1 MVRRQFHVF
10 AGLIARLQCIRFSR
24 WFSRYV
30 AALFALMATSFAL
43 QPAYAQDKEVTIAYQ
58 QIVDPWVVGIANGS
72 IEKATGYKINW
83 RQFESGAKVA
93 TAMASGDVKVG
104 VIGSSP
110 LAAAVSQGVDL
121 QLFWILDSINQAE
134 ALVVRNGSNITK
146 PADLKGKTVGVP
158 FVSTTHYHM
167 MFALQHWGI
176 DPSSVKILNMQ
187 PNQIVAAWE
196 RGDIDAAY
204 VWNPALSELK
214 KSGKVLITSG
224 DLSKLGKPTFDGIA
238 VDRKWGEDHKDFM
251 AKFVKAIADADAQ
264 YHNNPAAWN
273 ATSPQAAAISKTIG
287 GTPADVP
294 EALSLYGFP
303 SLTDQASAQ
312 WLGGGNTSRAVFA
325 LKDTST
331 FLKDQKQI
339 SSLQPDYSKYVTP
352 DYVDAAMKL
361 K

>member
-1 MVRRQFHVF
+1 MKSDKPST
-10 AGLIARLQCIRFSR
+10 LPR
-24 WFSRYV
+24 WFGRLTRCITATAL
-30 AALFALMATSFAL
+30 AALTCLAA
-43 QPAYAQDKEVTIAYQ
+43 QPSYAQDKEVTIAYQ
-58 QIVDPWVVGIANGS
+58 QIVDPWVVAIANGS
-72 IEKATGYKINW
+72 IEKETGYKINW

-121 QLFWILDSINQAE
+121 QLFWILDNINQAE
-134 ALVVRNGSNITK
+134 AMVVRNGSGITK
-146 PADLKGKTVGVP
+146 PADLKGKTIGVP
-158 FVSTTHYHM
+158 FVSTTHYHT

-176 DPSSVKILNMQ
+176 NPSDVKILNMQ
-187 PNQIVAAWE
+187 PNQLVAAWE

-204 VWNPALSELK
+204 VWDPALAQLK

-251 AKFVKAIADADAQ
+251 AKLVKAISDADDQ
-264 YHNNPAAWN
+264 YRKNTSQWSAS
-273 ATSPQAAAISKTIG
+273 SPQAAAIAKMIG

-294 EALSLYGFP
+294 ESLSLYAFP
-303 SLTDQASAQ
+303 TIQEQASSQ
-312 WLGGGNTSRAVFA
+312 WLGGGSAGRATFA
-325 LKDTST
+325 LKDTAM

-339 SSLQPDYSKYVTP
+339 SAVLPDYSKFVTP
-352 DYVDAAMKL
+352 AYAEAAMKL